1 MIARIPR
8 PKNQVGKMVL
18 PRGSDDVGGH
28 GESGPWPGDSGC
40 SSAEVGTLGTVG
52 GARGLGQTGEVLSR
66 KSRLQVFGIDC
77 TGPFGDG
84 IVFKGGEWA
93 PGGEYVQ
100 RLRVKNVSPKLKKL
114 KYRLPTTKYFSLAY
128 PEVIT
133 LSPGTMQ
140 QEVDVVFRPVS
151 SEVYDDVILFKVLDG
166 PNAGGFNVPVRALL
180 PTLQVGIPVGL
191 DFGYCQADDV
201 SELVFFVENTGE
213 VPAPFQW
220 TIPPPFT
227 MSPSE
232 GVVAVGESKAVTCS
246 IKPTDASVFVSQAAL
261 RVGQGVNAIK
271 PKPIMDMKVSAV
283 GKYCYVV
290 PSEDEIDFGDQTIV
304 TVGGGAGSDARG
316 GSPRK
321 DFTLRNQSVVP
332 AAFSI
337 RRLEGDREA
346 VFSVHPCDGV
356 IPPEDEVVVT
366 ATYSPVSAGT
376 FSRDH
381 YEVITV
387 GGNKVSVGIQGRA
400 VGCSVRLEKKEDP
413 FARGCGVP
421 DSVNFREVKVGV
433 TTTRVI
439 NLYNESSTP
448 CRYCF
453 VIQGDSSIFHFSHT
467 RGIIP
472 SAGSEHPGEAQ
483 VTLTFTPTKPINYY
497 RRVFCLLENQQP
509 LVLDA
514 MGTAYVVA
522 KGEVQEQRPAPLR
535 HAHVQAFRNRWEN
548 VGLGKFS
555 PEALD
560 EMLKTEGMSDL
571 FANVGP
577 QGTLPFQRCSVPRP
591 LTRSGEATRVQT
603 AIAADFF
610 IDPTDAYMNG
620 VCLDRS
626 NVDFGFSSAG
636 GQETIT
642 LTNNSDTE
650 VHVVWNLKPPG
661 EGGGG
666 KEAGP
671 AGLQVTPPEARVPER
686 GSLSF
691 RVEVFPTKG
700 NCYFAEEAE
709 AFVSPANQMTFRM
722 VKDATQQPPWCLPL
736 RVLGHTFVGEQ
747 FLAKASLSTQHTGQ
761 KLCFPAC
768 HVGDTVYQTI
778 RLSNQ
783 GNIPAC
789 FNFQPDPSGVFA
801 IKPSVGLVPAG
812 DFQLCLVRF
821 TPPGPGGCHHRLE
834 CVLNNDPGSTEQADL
849 FGQGA
854 WPAVEVTSGGG
865 GEPGN
870 DEQAR
875 SLAAGSVGAS
885 SGSSIRVRERLDRDE
900 GSVVYMRPTCVG
912 IVSSGIVKVK
922 NASRIPAIFR
932 IDTPK
937 GSSGV
942 IRVSPMAG
950 LLLGNQTKALQV
962 VFAPRETKG
971 YRFKL
976 PIKVRSILGETPV
989 LTDCRQL
996 GEAMPADFKPGASV
1010 TVLGKGEQ
1018 GAVTFHPESL
1028 AYSVRL
1034 VNTPESKALVL
1045 ENCSECDVNYK
1056 LFYIAN
1062 KEPPLRQSSKG
1073 SNSSRGSSSGGSEI
1087 EGRGNGP
1094 GGELRPVPKEN
1105 GEAKGQGGPNTHA
1118 LFVDRPQGTLPA
1130 RQEEALASRTRT
1142 IATFRPVSEGEY
1154 DFAILCQVSTVDKA
1168 GDDEPSPLETDMEEQ
1183 GRKAR
1188 VAAARLEEVG
1198 AITGSAAFTSVAL
1211 SYDEES
1217 GSNSAAMVMSG
1228 MMPLRC
1234 GVNGRQAL
1242 VLASFPTVVF
1252 RDVRMTTGGG
1262 QNAQGASIRNL
1273 WSALSL
1279 SRINA
1284 MLSKPLTEEEVMFNQ
1299 ESSPDTSQLPRF
1311 DVPFIPSVIGKGP
1324 VTITLQVS
1332 NPGFLPTSVTVKLP
1346 NAKPV
1351 EMETWANEG
1360 EPTAEE
1366 LRQNEIIDR
1375 LKAFSLTPDPG
1386 TVVEVSAGEGRPLVI
1401 SYSADSLSYGGVH
1414 DLPVLVSIQEG
1425 RHFWLD
1431 LKGTT
1436 VPPQSPMLYV
1446 PTGLPRSYV
1455 LEPVAIGTP
1464 LSEAPLQTTELLNVG
1479 EAAVSYKVDSSGIK
1493 RVNNSQGHGMPVFRL
1508 EEKTGSIAG
1517 GRSAFLRWRFLPL
1530 EAKEYVLRVTVRT
1543 VEQQQHDERFGER
1556 FGEGPEEQ
1564 MLEITLRGAGYDPRM
1579 RDPHSEILPAVDLG
1593 LVHPAR
1599 QLEVPSGQ
1607 PCILGAERLR
1617 LGRIP
1622 QGAVLSRIISMR
1634 NCLLKSA
1641 VEFSWDPEDTGIENP
1656 LLTAGVVSIQP
1667 FKGRIDA
1674 AQSVLFQV
1682 TISARCGPRFLGQQP
1697 VACVVCQEPPTTA
1710 IRSRRP
1716 KSRLESR
1723 MEEERQARAR
1733 APEPRVPVVSRPTAA
1748 RSQHMAEIAKTLST
1762 RHSCSDDH
1770 GRVLC
1775 PAYPTSTVNA
1785 PVPRVLTERS
1795 ALEHAMVPATVRAW
1809 TEGRRLRMEMERRE
1823 RRERDACI
1831 MQGMDGRTTQ
1841 SNYRAVASATPPE
1854 ELHQLPDCNQ
1864 AQEERQYCFRSD

>member
-1 MIARIPR
+1 
-8 PKNQVGKMVL
+8 
-18 PRGSDDVGGH
+18 
-28 GESGPWPGDSGC
+28 
-40 SSAEVGTLGTVG
+40 
-52 GARGLGQTGEVLSR
+52 
-66 KSRLQVFGIDC
+66 
-77 TGPFGDG
+77 
-84 IVFKGGEWA
+84 
-93 PGGEYVQ
+93 
-100 RLRVKNVSPKLKKL
+100 
-114 KYRLPTTKYFSLAY
+114 
-128 PEVIT
+128 
-133 LSPGTMQ
+133 
-140 QEVDVVFRPVS
+140 
-151 SEVYDDVILFKVLDG
+151 
-166 PNAGGFNVPVRALL
+166 
-180 PTLQVGIPVGL
+180 
-191 DFGYCQADDV
+191 
-201 SELVFFVENTGE
+201 
-213 VPAPFQW
+213 
-220 TIPPPFT
+220 
-227 MSPSE
+227 
-232 GVVAVGESKAVTCS
+232 
-246 IKPTDASVFVSQAAL
+246 
-261 RVGQGVNAIK
+261 
-271 PKPIMDMKVSAV
+271 VSAV

-304 TVGGGAGSDARG
+304 TVGGGTGSDARG

-381 YEVITV
+381 YEVVTV
-387 GGNKVSVGIQGRA
+387 GGNKVEVGIQGRA

-453 VIQGDSSIFHFSHT
+453 VIQQGDSSIFHFSHT

-603 AIAADFF
+603 AIAAEFF

-626 NVDFGFSSAG
+626 DVDFGFSSTG

-650 VHVVWNLKPPG
+650 VHVVWNLKPPA
-661 EGGGG
+661 EGGGV

-671 AGLQVTPPEARVPER
+671 ACLQVTPLEARVPER

-709 AFVSPANQMTFRM
+709 AFVSPANQMTFRT

-736 RVLGHTFVGEQ
+736 RVLGHSFVGEQ

-821 TPPGPGGCHHRLE
+821 TPPGPGGCHHRLQ

-865 GEPGN
+865 GEAGD

-875 SLAAGSVGAS
+875 SLPAGSVGAS
-885 SGSSIRVRERLDRDE
+885 SDSSIRVRERLDKDE

-912 IVSSGIVKVK
+912 IVSSGVVKVK

-932 IDTPK
+932 IDSPK

-971 YRFKL
+971 YQFKL

-996 GEAMPADFKPGASV
+996 GEAMPADFKPGGSV

-1018 GAVTFHPESL
+1018 GAVMFHPESL

-1062 KEPPLRQSSKG
+1062 KEPPLRQSSEG
-1073 SNSSRGSSSGGSEI
+1073 PSSSRGSSSGGSEI
-1087 EGRGNGP
+1087 EGGGNGP
-1094 GGELRPVPKEN
+1094 GRELRPVPKEN
-1105 GEAKGQGGPNTHA
+1105 GEAKGQGGPNTHVF
-1118 LFVDRPQGTLPA
+1118 FVDRPQGTLPA
-1130 RQEEALASRTRT
+1130 RQAEALASRTRT

-1168 GDDEPSPLETDMEEQ
+1168 GDDEPSSLETDMEEQ

-1198 AITGSAAFTSVAL
+1198 AITGSAAFTPVAP

-1217 GSNSAAMVMSG
+1217 GSKSAAMVMNG

-1234 GVNGRQAL
+1234 GVSGRQA
-1242 VLASFPTVVF
+1242 
-1252 RDVRMTTGGG
+1252 
-1262 QNAQGASIRNL
+1262 
-1273 WSALSL
+1273 
-1279 SRINA
+1279 
-1284 MLSKPLTEEEVMFNQ
+1284 
-1299 ESSPDTSQLPRF
+1299 
-1311 DVPFIPSVIGKGP
+1311 
-1324 VTITLQVS
+1324 
-1332 NPGFLPTSVTVKLP
+1332 
-1346 NAKPV
+1346 
-1351 EMETWANEG
+1351 
-1360 EPTAEE
+1360 
-1366 LRQNEIIDR
+1366 
-1375 LKAFSLTPDPG
+1375 
-1386 TVVEVSAGEGRPLVI
+1386 
-1401 SYSADSLSYGGVH
+1401 
-1414 DLPVLVSIQEG
+1414 
-1425 RHFWLD
+1425 
-1431 LKGTT
+1431 
-1436 VPPQSPMLYV
+1436 
-1446 PTGLPRSYV
+1446 
-1455 LEPVAIGTP
+1455 
-1464 LSEAPLQTTELLNVG
+1464 
-1479 EAAVSYKVDSSGIK
+1479 
-1493 RVNNSQGHGMPVFRL
+1493 
-1508 EEKTGSIAG
+1508 
-1517 GRSAFLRWRFLPL
+1517 
-1530 EAKEYVLRVTVRT
+1530 
-1543 VEQQQHDERFGER
+1543 
-1556 FGEGPEEQ
+1556 
-1564 MLEITLRGAGYDPRM
+1564 
-1579 RDPHSEILPAVDLG
+1579 
-1593 LVHPAR
+1593 
-1599 QLEVPSGQ
+1599 
-1607 PCILGAERLR
+1607 
-1617 LGRIP
+1617 
-1622 QGAVLSRIISMR
+1622 
-1634 NCLLKSA
+1634 
-1641 VEFSWDPEDTGIENP
+1641 
-1656 LLTAGVVSIQP
+1656 
-1667 FKGRIDA
+1667 
-1674 AQSVLFQV
+1674 
-1682 TISARCGPRFLGQQP
+1682 
-1697 VACVVCQEPPTTA
+1697 
-1710 IRSRRP
+1710 
-1716 KSRLESR
+1716 
-1723 MEEERQARAR
+1723 
-1733 APEPRVPVVSRPTAA
+1733 
-1748 RSQHMAEIAKTLST
+1748 
-1762 RHSCSDDH
+1762 
-1770 GRVLC
+1770 
-1775 PAYPTSTVNA
+1775 
-1785 PVPRVLTERS
+1785 
-1795 ALEHAMVPATVRAW
+1795 
-1809 TEGRRLRMEMERRE
+1809 
-1823 RRERDACI
+1823 
-1831 MQGMDGRTTQ
+1831 
-1841 SNYRAVASATPPE
+1841 
-1854 ELHQLPDCNQ
+1854 
-1864 AQEERQYCFRSD
+1864 